1 MGFQQGLSGLNASAR
16 NLDVIGNNIANANT
30 VGFKQSQ
37 AQFSDVFA
45 SSLSGSGGLQVGI
58 GTKIG
63 AVAQQFSQGNVT
75 STNNALDVA
84 VSGQGFFR
92 LDNNGALAYSRN
104 GQFQLDK
111 NGFIVNSQGHKL
123 TGYSASTTGA
133 IITAAPGPL
142 QIPSADLLPK
152 ATTAATVGVN
162 LDARLPVPAPVAG
175 VFNPTDPT
183 SYNSSTSM
191 TAYDSLGNPHVTTLY
206 FVKTAANNW
215 NAYMTVD
222 GASVPPTVA
231 PAAPT
236 PLGALTFNTNGT
248 LATPANGLLTSAAF
262 TPAGGAAQT
271 LALNFGT
278 TSQYGSAF
286 GVNQLTQDGYSSGRL
301 SGFNIGTDGII
312 QARYSNGQAKA
323 VGQIVL
329 ANFANAQGLQPI
341 GNNEWVESAA
351 AGTPLVGAPGSAN
364 LGILQSA
371 SVEDSNVDLTAELVN
386 MITAQRSYQANAQT
400 IKTQDSV
407 LQTIVNLR

>member
-45 SSLSGSGGLQVGI
+45 SSLSGSGGIQVGI

-75 STNNALDVA
+75 SSSNALDVA
-84 VSGQGFFR
+84 ISGQGFFR
-92 LDNNGALAYSRN
+92 LDNNGAIAYSRN

-111 NGFIVNSQGHKL
+111 NGFIVNAQGHKL
-123 TGYSASTTGA
+123 TGYSASAAGA

-162 LDARLPVPAPVAG
+162 LDARLAVPATAT
-175 VFNPTDPT
+175 FNPTDPT
-183 SYNSSTSM
+183 SYNSSTSL

-206 FVKTAANNW
+206 FQKTASNAW
-215 NAYMTVD
+215 NTYLTVD
-222 GASVPPTVA
+222 GASVPPVVP

-236 PLGALTFNTNGT
+236 ALGALTFNTNGT
-248 LATPANGLLTSAAF
+248 LATPATGLLTSAAF

-271 LALNFGT
+271 LAFNFAN

-301 SGFNIGTDGII
+301 SGFNIGTDGVI

-323 VGQIVL
+323 VGQMVL
-329 ANFANAQGLQPI
+329 ANFANPQGMQPI

-386 MITAQRSYQANAQT
+386 MITAQRVYQANAQT
-400 IKTQDSV
+400 IKAQDQV
-407 LQTIVNLR
+407 LQTLVNLR